1 VVAFLCGP
9 GLGLVAARRDLEV
22 CAGRCCVR
30 SQWTL
35 WFASSVVFAVPRATL
50 TTRALKVKLHGR
62 PYYSEPVTPWTPC
75 YGVPFLMISLSLS
88 LSLLG
93 RAGTRRPW
101 RKRLQKRPLRRKA
114 SNRRLLTQYNTLKC
128 QGVSSMMAAVQRTPF
143 KGAGVAG
150 VDVNDR

>member
-1 VVAFLCGP
+1 MVAFLCGP

-88 LSLLG
+88 LSLSWGAQGRGGLG
-93 RAGTRRPW
+93 GKGCKKGRCEG
-101 RKRLQKRPLRRKA
+101 RLAL
-114 SNRRLLTQYNTLKC
+114 
-128 QGVSSMMAAVQRTPF
+128 
-143 KGAGVAG
+143 GAC
-150 VDVNDR
+150 